1 VTAPSS
7 SEVVAAWGRGAGAG
21 SAGAEGAG
29 RGSRRA
35 VTAAERGPHLL
46 LEAAA
51 EVLVDE
57 LPTGGRLQLQV
68 PLQSLR
74 RGHTLNRHPQPQPR
88 AALQKVTADGEA
100 HRVMWKAPGAL
111 GPQARVVPATARGTD
126 AAGSAGVSQLPCP
139 NRL

>member
-1 VTAPSS
+1 MTAPSS

-21 SAGAEGAG
+21 SAGAERAG
-29 RGSRRA
+29 RGSRCA
-35 VTAAERGPHLL
+35 VSAGPHLL

-51 EVLVDE
+51 EVPVDE

-74 RGHTLNRHPQPQPR
+74 RGHTLDGHPQPQPR
-88 AALQKVTADGEA
+88 AALQKATADGEA
-100 HRVMWKAPGAL
+100 HKVMWKAGGAL
-111 GPQARVVPATARGTD
+111 GPQARVAPATARGTD
-126 AAGSAGVSQLPCP
+126 RAGSAGVSQSPCP

>member
-1 VTAPSS
+1 MTAPSS

-68 PLQSLR
+68 PLQSLKSGGVQGLGR
-74 RGHTLNRHPQPQPR
+74 QATSLCVE
-88 AALQKVTADGEA
+88 ADLQVLEG
-100 HRVMWKAPGAL
+100 
-111 GPQARVVPATARGTD
+111 ARG
-126 AAGSAGVSQLPCP
+126 A
-139 NRL
+139 R